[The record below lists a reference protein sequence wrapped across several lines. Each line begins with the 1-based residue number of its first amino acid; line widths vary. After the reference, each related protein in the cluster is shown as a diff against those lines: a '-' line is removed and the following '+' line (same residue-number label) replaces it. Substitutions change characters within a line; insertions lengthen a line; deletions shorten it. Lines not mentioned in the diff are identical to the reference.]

1 MAEHICPWWL
11 GRLLANPV
19 RRLWQDPAKILTP
32 YVSEG
37 MTVLEPG
44 PGMGFFTLE
53 LARRVGAS
61 GRVIA
66 VDTQPQMLKGLR
78 RRTAKAG
85 VAERID
91 ARLVQPESMGLAD
104 VAGQVDFTLLF
115 AMVHETGSP
124 RSFFAEVA
132 QAMKPGGRV
141 LFVEPRGHVD
151 TAKFESE
158 IALATDAGLT
168 VTDRPPIRLSHSAVL
183 TRTCPVP

>member
-1 MAEHICPWWL
+1 MAQHVCPWWL
-11 GRLLANPV
+11 GRLLASPV
-19 RRLWQDPAKILTP
+19 RRLWQDPAKILAP
-32 YVSEG
+32 YVTEG

-66 VDTQPQMLKGLR
+66 VDTQRQMLDGLR
-78 RRTAKAG
+78 RRAAKAG
-85 VAERID
+85 VAQRID

-104 VAGQVDFTLLF
+104 LAGQVDFTLLF

-132 QAMKPGGRV
+132 QATKPGGRV

-151 TAKFESE
+151 GAKYESE
-158 IALATDAGLT
+158 LGLAIEAGFA
-168 VTDRPPIRLSHSAVL
+168 VADRPSIHFSHAATL
-183 TRTCPVP
+183 ARTCSVP